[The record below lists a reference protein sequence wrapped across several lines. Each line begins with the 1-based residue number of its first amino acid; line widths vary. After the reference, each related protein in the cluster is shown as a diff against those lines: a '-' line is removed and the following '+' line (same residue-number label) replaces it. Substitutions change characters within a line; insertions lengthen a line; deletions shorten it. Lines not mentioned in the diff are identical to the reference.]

1 MNFTLDD
8 TQIAIR
14 DLARRV
20 FTEHERHK
28 ELEAAGQTFDAELWD
43 ALHTTGLTDVD
54 GFVDQCIVLIE
65 QGRTVAPVPLWARY
79 ATGRDATL
87 AIDGVAPDA
96 DVLGEVVFVRDGA
109 VFATPPVILERRR
122 TTAGAE
128 FVVDTSGGTK
138 LDVDPSDLL
147 DRAVVLRCALGVG
160 IAERAL
166 EMTAAYVTERKQFDK
181 PLGSF
186 QAVQQRAADAYI
198 DVEAMRLTMLQAAW
212 QIDEGRDAGHAVE
225 VARFWASEAGQR
237 VVGTAQHLHGG
248 MGADIDYPLHR
259 YTIAMKEIE
268 LAFGG
273 ATETLARMGAM
284 L

>member
-1 MNFTLDD
+1 MNFALDE
-8 TQIAIR
+8 TQQQVAA
-14 DLARRV
+14 LARRV

-28 ELEAAGQTFDAELWD
+28 ELEAAGQTFDPELWS
-43 ALHTTGLTDVD
+43 ALRSTGLVDVE

-65 QGRTVAPVPLWARY
+65 QGRSVAPVPLWARY
-79 ATGRDATL
+79 ATRRDATF
-87 AIDGVAPDA
+87 AVDGIAADDQAPD
-96 DVLGEVVFVRDGA
+96 VVFVRDGA
-109 VFATPPVILERRR
+109 VFIAPLSVLERRR

-128 FVVDTSGGTK
+128 FVVDVSGGRK
-138 LDVDPSDLL
+138 LDVHPSDLL

-160 IAERAL
+160 IAEKAL
-166 EMTAAYVTERKQFDK
+166 EITASYVSERKQFGV

-186 QAVQQRAADAYI
+186 QAVQQRAANAYV

-212 QIDEGRDAGHAVE
+212 QISDGRDAGHAVE
-225 VARFWASEAGQR
+225 VARFWASEAGMR
-237 VVGTAQHLHGG
+237 VVTTAQHLHGG
-248 MGADIDYPLHR
+248 MGADIDYPLFR
-259 YTIAMKEIE
+259 YTVAMKEIE